1 MLPLEDTDLFLDFE
15 SYYDDQY
22 SLKKLSIEEYV
33 RDPRFEVHMMAI
45 AKGDDPIQIVA
56 PEDIKA
62 TLERYHVADPNTR
75 VFIQNAKFDAFI
87 VNQCYGLVIANPIC
101 TRCMER
107 WTGMSRMCRESL
119 EAQSEFLGTGE
130 KGTYVHDAKGKRL
143 TDYTP
148 EELKQYRAY
157 CAKDVELLRANVRLM
172 LPKLTQEA
180 LKFIALSIKMY
191 TEPIFVLDKDILQN
205 YQAKIETDH
214 MASLQRLQ
222 ALFSFAS
229 VDDFLQAI
237 RSADKFSSMLEQ
249 LGAKVPMK
257 LSAAKTAT
265 LKRKLEEAQNSDPEA
280 RRRLREGDYKVY
292 TPALAKNDLA
302 FMQLLKDPNPDI
314 AALAQARAENNT
326 SIASSRCARF
336 LSIAERGTLPVSLEA
351 FATHTGRFA
360 AGTSDAVKS
369 DSTNLQN
376 LSKRGSDKTLR
387 MSVKAPAGYKLIA
400 CDSAQ
405 IEARTLAWLAGE
417 QWLLKAFRDKTDPYC
432 EMASSIY
439 RESYETIYSWTK
451 GANAHA
457 PDADAE
463 LKAKYKQYRN
473 VGKTAVLQLGYYA
486 GAGRF
491 GAYLQQ
497 QGITLGDSQEEH
509 ERKAQHVVNV
519 YRGRNGAICEFWRKC
534 GTLLENLRM
543 GRTGTFVRGLFKCSG
558 QYDIFG
564 HKAPAIVLP
573 DGFPLV
579 YPNLRLQRGAEG
591 KQEYVYDSME
601 KGSMVTK
608 RIHSGIVCNN
618 IVQATAFAIIRYQAC
633 LINERYPIR
642 INIHDSLGVLA
653 PKDEAEEC
661 LAFMQQCMRQLPPW
675 AEDLPID
682 CEAEIGDDFLV
693 A

>member
-45 AKGDDPIQIVA
+45 AKGKDPVQVVA

-87 VNQCYGLVIANPIC
+87 VSQHYGITIANPLC

-119 EAQSEFLGTGE
+119 EVQSEFLGTGE
-130 KGTYVHDAKGKRL
+130 KGTYVHDAKGKHL

-148 EELKQYRAY
+148 EELEHYRAY

-172 LPKLTQEA
+172 LLKTTPEA
-180 LKFIALSIKMY
+180 LKFIALSVKMY
-191 TEPIFVLDKDILQN
+191 TEPVFVLDKNILQN
-205 YQAKIETDH
+205 YQAKIEDDR

-222 ALFSFAS
+222 ALFSFDS

-292 TPALAKNDLA
+292 TPALAKNDMA

-336 LSIAERGTLPVSLEA
+336 LSISERGTLPVSLEA
-351 FATHTGRFA
+351 FLAHTGRYS
-360 AGTSDAVKS
+360 AGTSDEVKT
-369 DSTNLQN
+369 DATNLQN

-387 MSVKAPAGYKLIA
+387 MSVKAPAGYKLVA
-400 CDSAQ
+400 CDSSQ
-405 IEARTLAWLAGE
+405 IEARVLAWLAGE
-417 QWLLKAFRDKTDPYC
+417 QWLLKAFRDRTDPYC
-432 EMASSIY
+432 QMASSIY
-439 RESYETIYSWTK
+439 GEPYEVIHSWTK
-451 GANAHA
+451 GDDAHDPEA
-457 PDADAE
+457 DAD
-463 LKAKYKQYRN
+463 LKARYKQYRN

-491 GAYLQQ
+491 GMYLQQ
-497 QGITLGDSQEEH
+497 QGITLGNTQEEH
-509 ERKAQHVVNV
+509 EHEAQRVVNV

-543 GRTGTFVRGLFKCSG
+543 VRSGTFVHGLFHCSG

-579 YPNLRLQRGAEG
+579 YPNLRLQRGAG

-601 KGSMVTK
+601 KGRMVTK

-618 IVQATAFAIIRYQAC
+618 IVQATAFAVIRYQAC

-653 PKDEAEEC
+653 PEDEAEDC

-682 CEAEIGDDFLV
+682 CEAEIGDDFRV

>member
-45 AKGDDPIQIVA
+45 AKGKDPVQVVA

-87 VNQCYGLVIANPIC
+87 VSQHYGITIANPLC

-119 EAQSEFLGTGE
+119 EVQSEFLGTGE
-130 KGTYVHDAKGKRL
+130 KGTYVHDAKGKHL

-148 EELKQYRAY
+148 EELEHYRAY

-172 LPKLTQEA
+172 LLKTTPEA
-180 LKFIALSIKMY
+180 LKFIALSVKMY
-191 TEPIFVLDKDILQN
+191 TEPVFVLDKNILQN
-205 YQAKIETDH
+205 YQAKIEDDR

-222 ALFSFAS
+222 ALFSFDS

-292 TPALAKNDLA
+292 TPALAKNDMA

-326 SIASSRCARF
+326 SIAISRCARF
-336 LSIAERGTLPVSLEA
+336 LSISERGTLPVSLEA
-351 FATHTGRFA
+351 FLAHTGRYS
-360 AGTSDAVKS
+360 AGTSDEVKT
-369 DSTNLQN
+369 DATNLQN

-387 MSVKAPAGYKLIA
+387 TSVKAPAGYKLVA
-400 CDSAQ
+400 CDSSQ
-405 IEARTLAWLAGE
+405 IEARVLAWLAGE
-417 QWLLKAFRDKTDPYC
+417 QWLLKAFRDRTDPYC
-432 EMASSIY
+432 QMASSIY
-439 RESYETIYSWTK
+439 GEPYEVIHSWTK
-451 GANAHA
+451 GDDAHDPEA
-457 PDADAE
+457 DAD
-463 LKAKYKQYRN
+463 LKARYKQYRN

-491 GAYLQQ
+491 GMYLQQ
-497 QGITLGDSQEEH
+497 QGITLGNTQEEH
-509 ERKAQHVVNV
+509 EHEAQRVVNV

-543 GRTGTFVRGLFKCSG
+543 VRSGTFVHGLFHCSG

-579 YPNLRLQRGAEG
+579 YPNLRLQRGAG

-601 KGSMVTK
+601 KGRMVTK

-618 IVQATAFAIIRYQAC
+618 IVQATAFAVIRYQAC

-653 PKDEAEEC
+653 PEDEAEDC

-682 CEAEIGDDFLV
+682 CEAEIGDDFRV

>member
-1 MLPLEDTDLFLDFE
+1 MLPLEDTDVFLDFE
-15 SYYDDQY
+15 SYYDGQY

-45 AKGDDPIQIVA
+45 AKGNDPVQVVA

-62 TLERYHVADPNTR
+62 TLERYHVADPTTR
-75 VFIQNAKFDAFI
+75 VFIQNAKFDGFI
-87 VNQCYGLVIANPIC
+87 VSQRYGLVIANPHC

-130 KGTYVHDAKGKRL
+130 KGTYVHDAKGKHL
-143 TDYTP
+143 ADYTP
-148 EELKQYRAY
+148 EELEQYRAY
-157 CAKDVELLRANVRLM
+157 CAQDVELLRANVRLM
-172 LPKLTQEA
+172 LPKLTPEA
-180 LKFIALSIKMY
+180 LKFIALSVKMY

-205 YQAKIETDH
+205 YQAKIEADR

-222 ALFSFAS
+222 ALFSFES
-229 VDDFLQAI
+229 IDDFLQAI
-237 RSADKFSSMLEQ
+237 RSADKFSAMLEQ
-249 LGAKVPMK
+249 LGGTVPMK
-257 LSAAKTAT
+257 LSEQKTAT

-280 RRRLREGDYKVY
+280 RRRLLAGDYQVY

-302 FMQLLKDPNPDI
+302 FMDLLIDPNPDI
-314 AALAQARAENNT
+314 VALAQARAENNT

-387 MSVKAPAGYKLIA
+387 MSVKTPAGYKLIA

-439 RESYETIYSWTK
+439 QEPYETIYSWTK
-451 GANAHA
+451 GANAHDPEA
-457 PDADAE
+457 DAD
-463 LKAKYKQYRN
+463 LKARYKQYRN

-491 GAYLQQ
+491 GMYLQQ

-509 ERKAQHVVNV
+509 EREAQRVVNV
-519 YRGRNGAICEFWRKC
+519 YRGRNRAICEFWDKC
-534 GTLLENLRM
+534 GRLLENLRL
-543 GRTGTFVRGLFKCSG
+543 GRSGTFVRGLFKCSG

-579 YPNLRLQRGAEG
+579 YPNLRLQRGADG
-591 KQEYVYDSME
+591 RPEYVYDCME
-601 KGSMVTK
+601 KGRMVTK

-618 IVQATAFAIIRYQAC
+618 VVQATAFAIIRYQAC

-653 PKDEAEEC
+653 PEDEAEEC
-661 LAFMQQCMRQLPPW
+661 LTFMQQCMRQLPPW
-675 AEDLPID
+675 AEGLPID
-682 CEAEIGDDFLV
+682 CEGEIGEDFTV

>member
-148 EELKQYRAY
+148 EELEQYRAY

-265 LKRKLEEAQNSDPEA
+265 LKRKLEEAQDSDPEA

-543 GRTGTFVRGLFKCSG
+543 GRTGTFVRGLFQCTG
-558 QYDIFG
+558 QCDIFG

-579 YPNLRLQRGAEG
+579 YPNLRLQRAPDGRP
-591 KQEYVYDSME
+591 EYVYDSME
-601 KGSMVTK
+601 KGRMVTK

-642 INIHDSLGVLA
+642 VNVHDSLSVLA
-653 PKDEAEEC
+653 PEDEAEEC
-661 LAFMQQCMRQLPPW
+661 KAFLQQCMRQLPPW
-675 AEDLPID
+675 AEGLPID
-682 CEAEIGDDFLV
+682 CEAESGDDFRV

>member
-45 AKGDDPIQIVA
+45 AKGKDPVQVVA

-87 VNQCYGLVIANPIC
+87 VSQHYGITIANPLC

-119 EAQSEFLGTGE
+119 EVQSEFLGTGE
-130 KGTYVHDAKGKRL
+130 KGTYVHDAKGKHL

-148 EELKQYRAY
+148 EELEHYRAY

-172 LPKLTQEA
+172 LLKTTPEA
-180 LKFIALSIKMY
+180 LKFIALSVKMY
-191 TEPIFVLDKDILQN
+191 TEPVFVLDKNILQN
-205 YQAKIETDH
+205 YQAKIEDDR

-222 ALFSFAS
+222 ALFSFDS

-292 TPALAKNDLA
+292 TPALAKNDMA

-326 SIASSRCARF
+326 SIAISRCARF
-336 LSIAERGTLPVSLEA
+336 LSISERGTLPVSLEA
-351 FATHTGRFA
+351 FLAHTGRYS
-360 AGTSDAVKS
+360 AGTSDEVKT
-369 DSTNLQN
+369 DATNLQN

-387 MSVKAPAGYKLIA
+387 TSVKAPAGYKLVA
-400 CDSAQ
+400 CDSSQ
-405 IEARTLAWLAGE
+405 IEARVLAWLAGE
-417 QWLLKAFRDKTDPYC
+417 QWLLKAFRDRTDPYC
-432 EMASSIY
+432 QMASSIY
-439 RESYETIYSWTK
+439 GEPYEVIHSWTK
-451 GANAHA
+451 GDDAHDPEA
-457 PDADAE
+457 DAD
-463 LKAKYKQYRN
+463 LKARYKQYRN

-491 GAYLQQ
+491 GMYLQQ
-497 QGITLGDSQEEH
+497 QGITLGNTQEEH
-509 ERKAQHVVNV
+509 EHEAQRVVNV

-543 GRTGTFVRGLFKCSG
+543 VRSGTFVHGLFHCSG

-579 YPNLRLQRGAEG
+579 YPNLRLQRGAG
-591 KQEYVYDSME
+591 KQEYVYDSIE
-601 KGSMVTK
+601 KGRMVTK

-618 IVQATAFAIIRYQAC
+618 IVQATAFAVIRYQAC

-653 PKDEAEEC
+653 PEDEAEDC

-682 CEAEIGDDFLV
+682 CEAEIGDDFRV

>member
-15 SYYDDQY
+15 TFYDGQY

-45 AKGDDPIQIVA
+45 TKGDDPVQVVA

-62 TLERYHVADPNTR
+62 TLERHHVAAPNTR
-75 VFIQNAKFDAFI
+75 VFIQNAKFDGFVAS
-87 VNQCYGLVIANPIC
+87 QHYGITIATPLC

-143 TDYTP
+143 ADYTP
-148 EELKQYRAY
+148 DELEQYRAY

-172 LPKLTQEA
+172 LPKLTPEA
-180 LKFIALSIKMY
+180 LKFIALSVRMY
-191 TEPIFVLDKDILQN
+191 TEPIFVLDKTILQN
-205 YQAKIETDH
+205 YQAKIEADR

-222 ALFSFAS
+222 ALFSFES
-229 VDDFLQAI
+229 IDDFLQAI

-249 LGAKVPMK
+249 LGGTVPMK
-257 LSAAKTAT
+257 LSQKQTAT
-265 LKRKLEEAQNSDPEA
+265 LRRKLEEAQSSDPEA
-280 RRRLREGDYKVY
+280 RRRLLAGDYQVY

-302 FMQLLKDPNPDI
+302 FMDLLIDPNPDI
-314 AALAQARAENNT
+314 AALAKARAENNT

-387 MSVKAPAGYKLIA
+387 MSVKTPAGYKLIA

-405 IEARTLAWLAGE
+405 IEARVLAWLAGE
-417 QWLLKAFRDKTDPYC
+417 QWMLKAFRDRTDPYC

-439 RESYETIYSWTK
+439 GEPYEVIYSWTK
-451 GANAHA
+451 GAHAHA
-457 PDADAE
+457 PEADVD

-491 GAYLQQ
+491 SMYLQQ
-497 QGITLGDSQEEH
+497 QGITLGNSQEEH
-509 ERKAQHVVNV
+509 EREAQRVVNV
-519 YRGRNGAICEFWRKC
+519 YRGRNRAICEFWRKC
-534 GTLLENLRM
+534 QTLLENLRM
-543 GRTGTFVRGLFKCSG
+543 GRTGTFARGLFQCSG

-564 HKAPAIVLP
+564 HKAPAIILP
-573 DGFPLV
+573 DCFPLV
-579 YPNLRLQRGAEG
+579 YPNLRLQRGADG
-591 KQEYVYDSME
+591 RPEYVYDCME
-601 KGSMVTK
+601 KGRKVTK
-608 RIHSGIVCNN
+608 HIHSGIVCNN
-618 IVQATAFAIIRYQAC
+618 VVQATAFAIIRYQAC

-653 PKDEAEEC
+653 PENEAEEC
-661 LAFMQQCMRQLPPW
+661 KAFMQQCMRQLPPW
-675 AEDLPID
+675 AEGLPID
-682 CEAEIGDDFLV
+682 CEAEIGEDFTV